1 MDSDGIACKEVCMV
15 YSQGRSNKTNKIA
28 NDTSTKSEDDSVTSA
43 ALEKKKVF
51 DIGFSFTRLCRL
63 SRENNAGEETR
74 FRGRKLQHASQIEI

>member
-1 MDSDGIACKEVCMV
+1 MV

-51 DIGFSFTRLCRL
+51 DVGLSFTRLCRL
-63 SRENNAGEETR
+63 SRERKRGFAEESYNKRVRLKYKT
-74 FRGRKLQHASQIEI
+74 KLHEMNK